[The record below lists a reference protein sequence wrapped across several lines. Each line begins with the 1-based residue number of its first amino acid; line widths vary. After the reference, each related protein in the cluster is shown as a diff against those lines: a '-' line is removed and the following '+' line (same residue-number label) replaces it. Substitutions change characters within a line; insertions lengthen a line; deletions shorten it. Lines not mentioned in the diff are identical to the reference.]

1 MGDSAISLYLCGAT
15 PSGGAVGWA
24 TLENSYPRIWLWN
37 ANTINGA
44 DDGRGGVGHLYEND
58 LGAEV

>member
-44 DDGRGGVGHLYEND
+44 DDGRGGMGHLY
-58 LGAEV
+58 